1 MGLLMHTPHRAPH
14 EQPKPKRHEG
24 FQEKVLR
31 KLDHIE
37 AQNRRLMTSV
47 EEVTESFETLK
58 ADLEAKAA
66 EAKAEFEKLE
76 TEIGELETKT
86 GEEPNLEPLKSAIDS
101 LDASVKAAV
110 VPTG

>member
-1 MGLLMHTPHRAPH
+1 MHTPHRAPH

-37 AQNRRLMTSV
+37 AQNRKLMTTV
-47 EEVTESFETLK
+47 EEVTQSFETLK

-66 EAKAEFEKLE
+66 EATAEFAKLE
-76 TEIGELETKT
+76 AELAEVGTEA
-86 GEEPNLEPLKSAIDS
+86 NLEPLKSAIDG
-101 LDASVKAAV
+101 LDSAVKAAV
-110 VPTG
+110 VPTT